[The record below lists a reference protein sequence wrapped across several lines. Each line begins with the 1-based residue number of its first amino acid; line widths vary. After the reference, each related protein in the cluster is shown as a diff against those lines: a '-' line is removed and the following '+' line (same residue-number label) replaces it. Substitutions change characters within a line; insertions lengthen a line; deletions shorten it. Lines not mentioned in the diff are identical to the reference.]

1 MERKIKLE
9 VKTSNENYLKIKE
22 ITKEKNISIN
32 KYLKNLFLN
41 CKIDKL
47 FLNPLIKKIDR
58 LNYLGKEINKI
69 ITTINMNKKVSKYD
83 IKNIFSLLEKIAKE
97 LKNIDLNKNFL
108 LLLKPTINLKKKII
122 RCKRKSL
129 RFTLTKEEYNLLDQ
143 RIFKTNIK
151 TKNDFFN
158 KILENEFILVY
169 NRKILIKII
178 FEIQKI
184 ENNLKQLKKIQ
195 EIKEIDFYSFF
206 YLTSTIKE
214 NFNKFLS
221 TF

>member
-47 FLNPLIKKIDR
+47 FLNSLIKKIDK

-108 LLLKPTINLKKKII
+108 LLLKPTINLKKK
-122 RCKRKSL
+122 
-129 RFTLTKEEYNLLDQ
+129 LLD
-143 RIFKTNIK
+143 
-151 TKNDFFN
+151 
-158 KILENEFILVY
+158 V
-169 NRKILIKII
+169 
-178 FEIQKI
+178 
-184 ENNLKQLKKIQ
+184 
-195 EIKEIDFYSFF
+195 KE
-206 YLTSTIKE
+206 KV
-214 NFNKFLS
+214 
-221 TF
+221 